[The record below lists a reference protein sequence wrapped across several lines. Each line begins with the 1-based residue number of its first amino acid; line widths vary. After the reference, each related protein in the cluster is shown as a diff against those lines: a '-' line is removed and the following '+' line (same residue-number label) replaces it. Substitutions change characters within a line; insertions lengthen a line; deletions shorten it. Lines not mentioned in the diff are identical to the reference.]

1 LLITR
6 IITGALYGVA
16 ITAAVLFL
24 PTAGVAIVF
33 GALWLG
39 GAWEW
44 AGFAKFGVRGRVV
57 YSLSFAAAMASV
69 WLFGGS
75 LAIGMLG
82 LALLFWL
89 LAVGIVLT
97 FPRPFAASVVVISG
111 FVVLLPSWGLFV
123 WLHAAMPHGRGL
135 AMTLLAIVWAADVGA
150 YAFGRWL
157 GRTKLAPAVSP
168 GKTWEGMAGGVLL
181 AAVAAGSAAV
191 WLDLPVFPLAALGVV
206 TSLVSVLGDL
216 TQSMFKRNVGLKDSG
231 KLLPGHGGVLDRIDS
246 LTAAIPVFAGGLL
259 LFGIAG

>member
-1 LLITR
+1 MLITR
-6 IITGALYGVA
+6 IITAAFYGVA

-24 PTAGVAIVF
+24 PTAGVAAVF
-33 GALWLG
+33 GALWLA

-44 AGFAKFGVRGRVV
+44 AGFARLRTGGHVV
-57 YSLSFAAAMASV
+57 YTALFAAAMVAV
-69 WLFGGS
+69 WFS
-75 LAIGMLG
+75 DHA
-82 LALLFWL
+82 LALWMLAVALVFWL
-89 LAVGIVLT
+89 LAVGAVLK
-97 FPRPFAASVVVISG
+97 FPRSFAAGIVVVSG
-111 FVVLLPSWGLFV
+111 FIVLLPSW
-123 WLHAAMPHGRGL
+123 WLLVRLHGSVPHGRGL

-181 AAVAAGSAAV
+181 AALAAGIAAAC
-191 WLDLPVFPLAALGVV
+191 LDLPVARLAALGVV
-206 TSLVSVLGDL
+206 TALVSVLGDL

-246 LTAAIPVFAGGLL
+246 LTAAIPVFACGLL